1 MGTFVFILVFGLI
14 IAIGVLA
21 SVRLYVPGTLGTGRF
36 RRIRRLRT
44 LRAVPG
50 TVGSFSLSAGTVI
63 EEIIDEEGPEEQEAL
78 RP

>member
-1 MGTFVFILVFGLI
+1 MGTLVFILVVGLI

-21 SVRLYVPGTLGTGRF
+21 SVRLHVPGTLGTGRF

-50 TVGSFSLSAGTVI
+50 TVGSLSAGTVI
-63 EEIIDEEGPEEQEAL
+63 EEIIDEEEPEEQEA
-78 RP
+78 

>member
-1 MGTFVFILVFGLI
+1 MGTLVFILVFGLI

-50 TVGSFSLSAGTVI
+50 TVSSLPAGMVI
-63 EEIIDEEGPEEQEAL
+63 EEIIDEQEPEEQEA
-78 RP
+78 

>member
-1 MGTFVFILVFGLI
+1 MGTFVFFLVVGLL
-14 IAIGVLA
+14 IAIGVLG

-50 TVGSFSLSAGTVI
+50 TVSTLPAETVI
-63 EEIIDEEGPEEQEAL
+63 EEIIDEEEPVEEEV
-78 RP
+78 